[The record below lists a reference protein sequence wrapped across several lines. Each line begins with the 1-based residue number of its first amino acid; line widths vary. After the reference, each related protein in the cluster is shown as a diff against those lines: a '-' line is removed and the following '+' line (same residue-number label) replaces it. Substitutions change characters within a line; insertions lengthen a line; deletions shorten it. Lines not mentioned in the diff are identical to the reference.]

1 MALKIGDNFDYQG
14 KQSNFNR
21 DSFAT
26 LEEMKNYPSTSLDEG
41 HISYCSETKTRY
53 IFSSSNTPNT
63 TTGLWATLVDT
74 ELDESSENS
83 IQNKAVAN
91 KFKELESGT
100 TENLGKV
107 KTELEKADTDILNN
121 LGEDEKSI
129 AQITGEIK
137 DGLKELE
144 QTSAGA
150 LNNIRATM
158 ATNNTKI
165 NGYDLGSDI
174 SLTKSD
180 IGLGNVDNTSDI
192 SKPISTATQTA
203 LNTKVDKKTGYSL
216 VPDSD
221 ITKLAG
227 LPTATTITNNLSAH
241 TSRTDNPHSVTAAQ
255 VGLGS
260 YASYTATTLPVSG
273 PQQTA
278 LDKKVDKTTTINS
291 IPLSSNITLTK
302 GDIGLAQVDNTS
314 DLNKPVSG
322 PQQTALDLK
331 ANNTDLESDE
341 KVVAVTV
348 GDLSKT
354 VKENEDVVSKSLNEI
369 NQGLDRVDRKISASE
384 IARLSTVTNYDDT
397 AVKKSISDEITRAT
411 TIEATKV
418 DKVTGKSLISDTE
431 ITRLASV
438 TNYND
443 TTIKSNIAT
452 NTTNISTNTT
462 NITRLNTN
470 TGVTE
475 YPTFSAST
483 AYTAGTIVIYS
494 ESLRRFTVA
503 HAAGSWITTD
513 NEAYSLNKLI
523 VANATAISTETTRAK
538 AAETTLQTN
547 IDSEVTRAK
556 AAEKTNADNITALQ
570 TNSINSISVGT
581 TSTVPQLK
589 IDTTTFNWMLSTD
602 GGTTWTDLGV
612 ASKQATSSA
621 AVVQVT
627 GTSTTDVMSQ
637 KAVTDAIANASVNV
651 SDIYKCFDGFTNLI
665 YKKTDGTIVKKS
677 NIPSGA
683 IWKSAL
689 AGDTEIEEIYS
700 MPSLTGVTSIWGL
713 FQNDTNLTYVN
724 AEKWDTTSVT
734 NMYGCFNGT
743 AITELDLSGWDT
755 SAVTSMSDM
764 FSSIALH

>member
-137 DGLKELE
+137 DDLKELE

-331 ANNTDLESDE
+331 ANNTDLENDE

-369 NQGLDRVDRKISASE
+369 NQGYR
-384 IARLSTVTNYDDT
+384 NM
-397 AVKKSISDEITRAT
+397 
-411 TIEATKV
+411 
-418 DKVTGKSLISDTE
+418 
-431 ITRLASV
+431 
-438 TNYND
+438 
-443 TTIKSNIAT
+443 IAT
-452 NTTNISTNTT
+452 
-462 NITRLNTN
+462 
-470 TGVTE
+470 
-475 YPTFSAST
+475 
-483 AYTAGTIVIYS
+483 S
-494 ESLRRFTVA
+494 ELT
-503 HAAGSWITTD
+503 
-513 NEAYSLNKLI
+513 
-523 VANATAISTETTRAK
+523 
-538 AAETTLQTN
+538 
-547 IDSEVTRAK
+547 
-556 AAEKTNADNITALQ
+556 
-570 TNSINSISVGT
+570 T
-581 TSTVPQLK
+581 TSRLDSQDAKL
-589 IDTTTFNWMLSTD
+589 
-602 GGTTWTDLGV
+602 
-612 ASKQATSSA
+612 
-621 AVVQVT
+621 VQVT
-627 GTSTTDVMSQ
+627 EKTAQAEAAASAANESRTKLENVLAHPNMVGSNGNWWTWDLTTSAYVD
-637 KAVTDAIANASVNV
+637 
-651 SDIYKCFDGFTNLI
+651 
-665 YKKTDGTIVKKS
+665 
-677 NIPSGA
+677 
-683 IWKSAL
+683 
-689 AGDTEIEEIYS
+689 
-700 MPSLTGVTSIWGL
+700 TGVVSVGVPDIEIS
-713 FQNDTNLTYVN
+713 DDV
-724 AEKWDTTSVT
+724 TTG
-734 NMYGCFNGT
+734 Y
-743 AITELDLSGWDT
+743 ITMTFSDGIVSFTEDT
-755 SAVTSMSDM
+755 SGDIIITY
-764 FSSIALH
+764 

>member
-581 TSTVPQLK
+581 TSTVNAGTSASVKNSGTSKDIILDFSIPKGETGNTPQIRINSTTGYLEVSTDNGTTWTSLGTKAYGVDGITPQLK

-621 AVVQVT
+621 SVVQVT

-637 KAVTDAIANASVNV
+637 CV
-651 SDIYKCFDGFTNLI
+651 
-665 YKKTDGTIVKKS
+665 
-677 NIPSGA
+677 
-683 IWKSAL
+683 AL
-689 AGDTEIEEIYS
+689 
-700 MPSLTGVTSIWGL
+700 
-713 FQNDTNLTYVN
+713 
-724 AEKWDTTSVT
+724 TT
-734 NMYGCFNGT
+734 
-743 AITELDLSGWDT
+743 LDLGNFDT

-764 FSSIALH
+764 FNTIALH